1 MKVHPFAGKV
11 APKNMIVNI
20 PNLVSHYF
28 VTEPD
33 LDNPINRVTFGTS
46 GHRGS
51 SLKGSFNEHHI
62 ASITQAICNYRKMKG
77 INGPLFLGK
86 DTHALSEPAF
96 ITALEVLIGNG
107 VTVMISEGTKWTPTP
122 AISYAILKFNR
133 NNKVLA
139 DGIVITPSH
148 NPPDD
153 GGFKYNPPSGGPAD
167 TEITGWLEKE
177 ANRLLEND
185 LEGVHGSHF
194 SEIRNSSLLKRYNYM
209 KEYCDDLI
217 KVIDLDSIA
226 SSGIK
231 IAADSLGGS
240 GLDYYAYIAE
250 KYKINIDL
258 YNNYYDPTFSFMTV
272 DKDGK
277 IRMDCSSPYAMASL
291 IKLKDKYDIAF
302 GNDPDFDRHGI
313 VTKSGGLMNPNHYL
327 SVAIWY
333 LFNNRKGWKPDA
345 SIGKTLVSSAMIDKV
360 AGMLNKKVYEVP
372 VGFKWFVDGL
382 LKGYLGFGG
391 EESAGGSFLRNDG
404 LAWSTDKDGIIMSL
418 LSAEILAKTGKDPHQ
433 HYNSFE
439 EKFGKAYYTRLDI
452 PCTPEEKDK
461 IKILSK
467 DALKTDEIAGEKI
480 ISVLN
485 TAPGNNAPIGGVKV
499 VTKNGWFAARPSGT
513 EQIYKIY
520 AESFISEEHL
530 NQLIKE
536 AQQLIKNI

>member
-1 MKVHPFAGKV
+1 
-11 APKNMIVNI
+11 
-20 PNLVSHYF
+20 
-28 VTEPD
+28 
-33 LDNPINRVTFGTS
+33 
-46 GHRGS
+46 
-51 SLKGSFNEHHI
+51 
-62 ASITQAICNYRKMKG
+62 
-77 INGPLFLGK
+77 
-86 DTHALSEPAF
+86 
-96 ITALEVLIGNG
+96 
-107 VTVMISEGTKWTPTP
+107 
-122 AISYAILKFNR
+122 
-133 NNKVLA
+133 
-139 DGIVITPSH
+139 
-148 NPPDD
+148 
-153 GGFKYNPPSGGPAD
+153 
-167 TEITGWLEKE
+167 
-177 ANRLLEND
+177 
-185 LEGVHGSHF
+185 
-194 SEIRNSSLLKRYNYM
+194 
-209 KEYCDDLI
+209 
-217 KVIDLDSIA
+217 
-226 SSGIK
+226 
-231 IAADSLGGS
+231 
-240 GLDYYAYIAE
+240 
-250 KYKINIDL
+250 
-258 YNNYYDPTFSFMTV
+258 
-272 DKDGK
+272 
-277 IRMDCSSPYAMASL
+277 
-291 IKLKDKYDIAF
+291 
-302 GNDPDFDRHGI
+302 
-313 VTKSGGLMNPNHYL
+313 MNPNHYL